1 MKGTTGFTLV
11 EILIVV
17 VLLGILAAVVIPTV
31 SQGATAAR
39 ESSLICDLQLM
50 RRVILVYKAQHLEVA
65 PGNPNGH
72 ASPGEA
78 FAAQATKASSAEGQT
93 AEPGTTGYDL
103 GPYLLKV
110 PENPFNKLNSIRAVD
125 AIETGNDTAGWQYN
139 PTTGEIRADTAG
151 YETY

>member
-11 EILIVV
+11 EMLIVV
-17 VLLGILAAVVIPTV
+17 VLLAILAAIVIPTV

-39 ESSLICDLQLM
+39 ESALICDLQLM
-50 RRVILVYKAQHLEVA
+50 RRVILLYRAQHLEVA

-72 ASPGEA
+72 ASPEEA
-78 FAAQATKASSAEGQT
+78 FTAQATKASNAEGQT
-93 AEPGTTGYDL
+93 AEPGTNGFDL
-103 GPYLLKV
+103 GPYLFKV

-125 AIETGNDTAGWQYN
+125 AIATGQGMAGWQYN
-139 PTTGEIRADTAG
+139 PTTGEIRSDTAG